1 MRARGALHISER
13 SRATPRL
20 RAVPR
25 APRGSS
31 IFRRSAHGRGC
42 ARTFQLPSFPLG
54 HRRPPTSPPT
64 RRHSSVQSMVH
75 VHPRPRAKAART
87 DTRSPELGHVGG
99 EHGRTGHRRRA
110 RRQRHAVPRA
120 PSCQHKKWRFTVVMH
135 QLHIYIHGCLH
146 SMHRTRPRHAR
157 LFGSRTGPREASR
170 AARAERGARPSA
182 PTPRSGRG
190 QRSERSAPPCLVS
203 LHPPRSAHNHRN
215 LRGGDCRLCKC
226 AGSGLC
232 CRVERNATKAC
243 RCAPCTRMCGFYL

>member
-1 MRARGALHISER
+1 MRARGAQHISER

-25 APRGSS
+25 APRSS
-31 IFRRSAHGRGC
+31 STFRRSAHGRGC

-135 QLHIYIHGCLH
+135 QIYTYMAVYIACTARARRLRTSFRRACTSLFSSPRRLLSLAWAGRLTKPGDQ
-146 SMHRTRPRHAR
+146 HRTRTALAHAALCRPSISVPAVRTCHGVEPLAAAPHAR
-157 LFGSRTGPREASR
+157 LPLH
-170 AARAERGARPSA
+170 
-182 PTPRSGRG
+182 GR
-190 QRSERSAPPCLVS
+190 R
-203 LHPPRSAHNHRN
+203 
-215 LRGGDCRLCKC
+215 
-226 AGSGLC
+226 
-232 CRVERNATKAC
+232 
-243 RCAPCTRMCGFYL
+243 